1 MEVVD
6 IWCELRLPRA
16 QDSTEPQLLQ
26 ASLANFGG
34 FFDWLDANFEVLGG
48 GAHRDSNEDSDL

>member
-1 MEVVD
+1 MRWSIYKKVGKEMEVAD

-26 ASLANFGG
+26 ASLDNFGG
-34 FFDWLDANFEVLGG
+34 LFDWLDANFEVF
-48 GAHRDSNEDSDL
+48 

>member
-1 MEVVD
+1 MEVAD

-26 ASLANFGG
+26 ASLDNFGG
-34 FFDWLDANFEVLGG
+34 LFDWLDANFEVLGG
-48 GAHRDSNEDSDL
+48 GPHRDSDENFD